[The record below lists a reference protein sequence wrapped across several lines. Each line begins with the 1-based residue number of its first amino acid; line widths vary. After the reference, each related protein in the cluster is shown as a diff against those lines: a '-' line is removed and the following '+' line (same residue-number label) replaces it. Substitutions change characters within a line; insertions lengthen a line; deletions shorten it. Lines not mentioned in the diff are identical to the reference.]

1 MIHPELTCREIF
13 KAYEDMDDEAENPTM
28 CVNLERLNDLASAY
42 MSMAL
47 NLSRVSEQLR
57 DNELR
62 TGRIRESIDKLL

>member
-13 KAYEDMDDEAENPTM
+13 RAYEDIDEEAENPTM

>member
-13 KAYEDMDDEAENPTM
+13 RAYEDIDEDAENPTM

>member
-13 KAYEDMDDEAENPTM
+13 KAYDNMDEEDENPTI
-28 CVNLERLNDLASAY
+28 CINLERLNDLASAY

-47 NLSRVSEQLR
+47 NLSRVCEQLR

>member
-1 MIHPELTCREIF
+1 MIHPEVTCRMIF
-13 KAYEDMDDEAENPTM
+13 KAYEDMDEEAENPTM
-28 CVNLERLNDLASAY
+28 QVNLERLNDLASAY

>member
-1 MIHPELTCREIF
+1 MIHPEVTCREIF
-13 KAYEDMDDEAENPTM
+13 KAYENIEDDAENPTI
-28 CVNLERLNDLASAY
+28 CINLERLNDLASAY
-42 MSMAL
+42 LSMAL

>member
-13 KAYEDMDDEAENPTM
+13 KAYDNMDEEAENPTI
-28 CVNLERLNDLASAY
+28 CINLERLNDLASAY

-47 NLSRVSEQLR
+47 NLSRVCEQLR

>member
-13 KAYEDMDDEAENPTM
+13 KAYDNIEDDAENPTI
-28 CVNLERLNDLASAY
+28 CINLERLNDLASAY

>member
-1 MIHPELTCREIF
+1 VIHPELTCREIF
-13 KAYEDMDDEAENPTM
+13 KAYEDIDEEAENPTM

>member
-13 KAYEDMDDEAENPTM
+13 KAYEDMDEDAENPTM
-28 CVNLERLNDLASAY
+28 QVNLERLNDLASAY

-62 TGRIRESIDKLL
+62 TGRIRGSIDKLL

>member
-1 MIHPELTCREIF
+1 MIHPEVTCREIF
-13 KAYEDMDDEAENPTM
+13 RAYENIEDDAENPTI
-28 CVNLERLNDLASAY
+28 CINLERLNDLASAY
-42 MSMAL
+42 ISMAL

>member
-13 KAYEDMDDEAENPTM
+13 KAYEDMDEEAENPTM
-28 CVNLERLNDLASAY
+28 QVNLERLNDLASAY

>member
-1 MIHPELTCREIF
+1 MIHPELTCLEIF
-13 KAYEDMDDEAENPTM
+13 KAYENMDEEAENPTM
-28 CVNLERLNDLASAY
+28 CVNLERLNDLAWAY
-42 MSMAL
+42 VSMAL

>member
-13 KAYEDMDDEAENPTM
+13 KAYEDMDEEAENPTM
-28 CVNLERLNDLASAY
+28 QVNLERLNDLASAY

-47 NLSRVSEQLR
+47 NLSRVLEQLR

>member
-13 KAYEDMDDEAENPTM
+13 KAYEDMDEEAENPTM
-28 CVNLERLNDLASAY
+28 CINLERLNDLASAY

>member
-13 KAYEDMDDEAENPTM
+13 KAYEDIDEEAENPTM
-28 CVNLERLNDLASAY
+28 QVNLERLNDLASAY

>member
-13 KAYEDMDDEAENPTM
+13 KAYEDIDEEAENPTM

-42 MSMAL
+42 MSLAL

>member
-13 KAYEDMDDEAENPTM
+13 KAYEDMDEDAENPTM

>member
-13 KAYEDMDDEAENPTM
+13 KAYEDMDVEAENPTM

>member
-13 KAYEDMDDEAENPTM
+13 RAYEDMDEEAENPTM

>member
-1 MIHPELTCREIF
+1 MIHPEVTCREIF
-13 KAYEDMDDEAENPTM
+13 RAYMNIEDDAENPTI
-28 CVNLERLNDLASAY
+28 CINLERLNDLASAY
-42 MSMAL
+42 ISMAL

>member
-13 KAYEDMDDEAENPTM
+13 RAYENIEDDAENPTI
-28 CVNLERLNDLASAY
+28 CINIERLNDLASAY

>member
-13 KAYEDMDDEAENPTM
+13 KAFENIEDDAENPTI
-28 CVNLERLNDLASAY
+28 CINLERLNDLASAY
-42 MSMAL
+42 LSMAL

>member
-13 KAYEDMDDEAENPTM
+13 KAYEDIDEEAENPTM

>member
-13 KAYEDMDDEAENPTM
+13 KAFENIEEDAENPTI
-28 CVNLERLNDLASAY
+28 CINLERLNDLASAY
-42 MSMAL
+42 LSMAL

>member
-1 MIHPELTCREIF
+1 MIHPELTCRMIF
-13 KAYEDMDDEAENPTM
+13 AAYEDMDEEAENPTM
-28 CVNLERLNDLASAY
+28 CINLERLNDLASAY
-42 MSMAL
+42 LSMAL

>member
-13 KAYEDMDDEAENPTM
+13 RAYENIEDDAENPTM

>member
-13 KAYEDMDDEAENPTM
+13 KAYEDMDEEAENPTM
-28 CVNLERLNDLASAY
+28 CVNIERLNDLASAY

>member
-1 MIHPELTCREIF
+1 VIHPELTCREIF
-13 KAYEDMDDEAENPTM
+13 KAYEDIDEEAENPTM
-28 CVNLERLNDLASAY
+28 QVNLERLNDLASAY

>member
-13 KAYEDMDDEAENPTM
+13 KAYEDMDEEAENPTM

>member
-13 KAYEDMDDEAENPTM
+13 KAYENMDEEAENPTM

-42 MSMAL
+42 MSLAL

>member
-1 MIHPELTCREIF
+1 VIHPELTCREIF
-13 KAYEDMDDEAENPTM
+13 KAYEDMDEEAENPTM

>member
-1 MIHPELTCREIF
+1 MIHPELTCRMIF
-13 KAYEDMDDEAENPTM
+13 KAYEELNEDAENPTM
-28 CVNLERLNDLASAY
+28 QVNLERLNDLASAY

>member
-1 MIHPELTCREIF
+1 MIHPEVTCREIF
-13 KAYEDMDDEAENPTM
+13 RAYENIEDDAENPTI
-28 CVNLERLNDLASAY
+28 CINLERLNDLASAY

-47 NLSRVSEQLR
+47 NLSRGSEQLR

>member
-13 KAYEDMDDEAENPTM
+13 KAYEDMDEEAENPTM

-42 MSMAL
+42 MSLAL

>member
-1 MIHPELTCREIF
+1 MIHPEVTCREIF
-13 KAYEDMDDEAENPTM
+13 KAFENIEEDAENPTI
-28 CVNLERLNDLASAY
+28 CINLERLNDLASAY
-42 MSMAL
+42 LSMAL

>member
-1 MIHPELTCREIF
+1 MIHPELTCRMIF
-13 KAYEDMDDEAENPTM
+13 KAYEDMDEEAENPTM
-28 CVNLERLNDLASAY
+28 QVNLERLNDLASAY

>member
-1 MIHPELTCREIF
+1 MIHPEVTCREIF
-13 KAYEDMDDEAENPTM
+13 RAYENIEDDAENPTI
-28 CVNLERLNDLASAY
+28 CINLERLNDLASAY
-42 MSMAL
+42 LSMAL